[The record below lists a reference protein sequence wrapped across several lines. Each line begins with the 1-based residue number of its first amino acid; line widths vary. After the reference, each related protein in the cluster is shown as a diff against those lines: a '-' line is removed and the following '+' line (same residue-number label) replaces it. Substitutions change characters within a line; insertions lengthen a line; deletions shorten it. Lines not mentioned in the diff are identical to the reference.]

1 MDYARARLN
10 MVANQLRP
18 NRIED
23 LRLLDAMREVPRER
37 FLPKP
42 LRGVAYADED
52 LLLPGGGH
60 LIEPLA
66 LARLIQAARIRRT
79 RWSWWWAA

>member
-42 LRGVAYADED
+42 CAASPMPMKTCCCRVAA
-52 LLLPGGGH
+52 
-60 LIEPLA
+60 I
-66 LARLIQAARIRRT
+66 
-79 RWSWWWAA
+79 